1 MKNLLN
7 LKKKWDFEKKLKK
20 IKIDLKKKSKNWSR

>member
-7 LKKKWDFEKKLKK
+7 LKMELAG
-20 IKIDLKKKSKNWSR
+20 I